1 MRAGVFFF
9 FGMRYNRYNGSGTSG
24 AELEDVRKKRMK
36 IMVIDGNSILNRAYF
51 GIRNLSNHE
60 GTPTNAVYG
69 FLSTLFKQED
79 EEKPD
84 RIVVCF
90 DVKEKTFRHKKFDF
104 YKATRKPMEENLAVQ
119 LPIIKE
125 VLDALGIVRCEMAGY
140 EADDLLGTIS
150 RRANEHGDE
159 CVVLTGDRDSLQ
171 LAGGGTVVRLVKSS
185 QGKTTYTS
193 YTTEKFREEYGFDPI
208 RLIDLKSLMG
218 DSSDNIPGVKGVG
231 EKSAMQLL
239 HDFGSLD
246 GIYEHIDDERI
257 KKGVRTKLQ
266 ADEQGARDSY
276 WLATIDRNVPLE
288 LDVAHLPEQKIDR
301 EALYSL
307 LTRLEFDQF
316 IRKLGLTEGGEAA
329 APRLP
334 ALERCTIASAFEAF
348 GLIDS
353 LTEADRVFVLAGK
366 TLGALCLLSGDTAY
380 FLYADDMGD
389 AWNDV
394 IARLFDGSV
403 NLALHDAKDIIKNL
417 LLRGIDPRGITF
429 DTALAAYLIDP
440 AQSSYDLPRLALA
453 CVNEMLPALDLD
465 DPAALSPLGGREE
478 TGRSAAQYLAAMREI
493 FREMNDKIEQFGMR
507 KLYYEI
513 ELPLERVLAEM
524 ENAGCAVAPDALRT
538 FGERLETRIRDLVD
552 QIYLDAGAEFNLNS
566 TRQLGE
572 ILFERLGLPAPKK
585 TKTGY
590 STSAEVLER
599 LRDDHPI
606 IAHILEYRRLTKLK
620 STYVDGLL
628 AVADPKDNRIHTHFQ
643 QMVTATGRLSSTDPN
658 LQNIPVR
665 TELGR
670 ELRRMF
676 VAPDKDHIL
685 IDADYSQIELRVLA
699 HISGDRHM
707 IGAFR
712 TGQDIHAAT
721 ASKVYHLPIEEIT
734 SAMRS
739 SCKAVNFGIVYG
751 ISDFSLAQDIGV
763 SRKEAAAFI
772 RSYLDSYPGVE
783 NYMETIK
790 ETAREQGYV
799 TTLFGRRRA
808 LPDINSKNFNV
819 RSAAERIAMNTPIQ
833 GTAADIIKIA
843 MVRVRDRLRR
853 EGLESH
859 LILQVHDELIIEAP
873 LKEKDIAVRI
883 LTEEMENAFQM
894 DAPLVAEAKSGMSW
908 YDAK

>member
-9 FGMRYNRYNGSGTSG
+9 FGMRYNKYNGSGTSG

-159 CVVLTGDRDSLQ
+159 CVVLTGDRDSRQ

-257 KKGVRTKLQ
+257 KKGVRTKLL
-266 ADEQGARDSY
+266 ADEQSARDSY
-276 WLATIDRNVPLE
+276 WLATIDRSVPLE
-288 LDVAHLPEQKIDR
+288 LDVENLPEPKMDKA
-301 EALYSL
+301 ALYAL

-316 IRKLGLTEGGEAA
+316 IRRLGLTEEQAPAA
-329 APRLP
+329 QLAVP
-334 ALERCTIASAFEAF
+334 ACRAVSSAFEAF
-348 GLIDS
+348 TLLDS
-353 LTEADRVFVLAGK
+353 LTESDRVFALTGK
-366 TLGALCLLSGDTAY
+366 TVRVLCLMDGEEAY
-380 FLYADDMGD
+380 CLYADDMGE

-394 IARLFDGSV
+394 LARLFDGSI
-403 NLALHDAKDIIKNL
+403 NLALHDAKDTIKL
-417 LLRGIDPRGITF
+417 LLQSGLDPRGISF

-440 AQSSYDLPRLALA
+440 TQSSYELPRLALA
-453 CVNEMLPALDLD
+453 CCNAMLPDLDLD
-465 DPAALSPLGGREE
+465 DPAVLSPLGGREATE
-478 TGRSAAQYLAAMREI
+478 GAAARYLAAMREI

-524 ENAGCAVAPDALRT
+524 ENAGCAVAPEELRT

-552 QIYLDAGAEFNLNS
+552 GIYQDAGAEFNINS
-566 TRQLGE
+566 PRQLGE
-572 ILFERLGLPAPKK
+572 VLFERIGLPAPKK

-599 LRDDHPI
+599 LRDEHPI

-628 AVADPKDNRIHTHFQ
+628 AVVDTKDNRIHTHFQ

-676 VAPDKDHIL
+676 VAPDKDHVL

-699 HISGDRHM
+699 HISQDKHM
-707 IGAFR
+707 IGAFVA
-712 TGQDIHAAT
+712 GQDIHAAT
-721 ASKVYHLPIEEIT
+721 ASKVYHLPLDEIT

-763 SRKEAAAFI
+763 SRKEAAEFI
-772 RSYLDSYPGVE
+772 KTYLDSYPGIE
-783 NYMETIK
+783 NYMSTIK
-790 ETAREQGYV
+790 QTAREQGYV

-808 LPDINSKNFNV
+808 VPDIDSKNFNV

-843 MVRVRDRLRR
+843 MVRVRDRLKR
-853 EGLESH
+853 EGLESR
-859 LILQVHDELIIEAP
+859 LILQVHDELILEAP
-873 LKEKDIAVRI
+873 LREKDAAAKI
-883 LTEEMENAFQM
+883 LTEEMENAFKM
-894 DAPLVAEAKSGMSW
+894 DAPLVAEANCGASW
-908 YDAK
+908 YEAK

>member
-9 FGMRYNRYNGSGTSG
+9 FGMRYNKYNGSGTSG

-257 KKGVRTKLQ
+257 KKGVRTKLL
-266 ADEQGARDSY
+266 ADEQSARDSY
-276 WLATIDRNVPLE
+276 WLATIDRSVPLE
-288 LDVAHLPEQKIDR
+288 LDVENLPEPKMDKA
-301 EALYSL
+301 ALYAL

-316 IRKLGLTEGGEAA
+316 IRRLGLTEEQAPAA
-329 APRLP
+329 QLAVP
-334 ALERCTIASAFEAF
+334 ACRAVSSAFEAF
-348 GLIDS
+348 TLLDS
-353 LTEADRVFVLAGK
+353 LTESDRVFALTGK
-366 TLGALCLLSGDTAY
+366 TVRVLCLMDGEEAY
-380 FLYADDMGD
+380 CLYADDMGE

-394 IARLFDGSV
+394 LARLFDGSI
-403 NLALHDAKDIIKNL
+403 NLALHDAKDTIKL
-417 LLRGIDPRGITF
+417 LLQSGLDPRGISF

-440 AQSSYDLPRLALA
+440 TQSSYELPRLALA
-453 CVNEMLPALDLD
+453 CCNAMLPDLDLD
-465 DPAALSPLGGREE
+465 DPAALSPLGGREATE
-478 TGRSAAQYLAAMREI
+478 GAAARYLAAMREI

-524 ENAGCAVAPDALRT
+524 ENAGCAVAPEELRT

-552 QIYLDAGAEFNLNS
+552 GIYQDAGAEFNINS
-566 TRQLGE
+566 PRQLGE
-572 ILFERLGLPAPKK
+572 VLFERLGLPAPKK

-599 LRDDHPI
+599 LRDEHPI

-628 AVADPKDNRIHTHFQ
+628 AVVDTKDNRIHTHFQ

-676 VAPDKDHIL
+676 VAPDKDHVL

-699 HISGDRHM
+699 HISQDKHM
-707 IGAFR
+707 IGAFVA
-712 TGQDIHAAT
+712 GQDIHAAT
-721 ASKVYHLPIEEIT
+721 ASKVYHLPLDEIT

-763 SRKEAAAFI
+763 SRKEAAEFI
-772 RSYLDSYPGVE
+772 KTYLDSYPGIE
-783 NYMETIK
+783 NYMSTIK
-790 ETAREQGYV
+790 QTAREQGYV

-808 LPDINSKNFNV
+808 VLDIDSKNFNV

-843 MVRVRDRLRR
+843 MVRVRDRLKR
-853 EGLESH
+853 EGLESR
-859 LILQVHDELIIEAP
+859 LILQVHDELILEAP
-873 LKEKDIAVRI
+873 LREKDAAAKI
-883 LTEEMENAFQM
+883 LTEEMENAFKM
-894 DAPLVAEAKSGMSW
+894 DAPLVAEANCGASW
-908 YDAK
+908 YEAK

>member
-1 MRAGVFFF
+1 
-9 FGMRYNRYNGSGTSG
+9 
-24 AELEDVRKKRMK
+24 MK

-257 KKGVRTKLQ
+257 KKGVRTKLL
-266 ADEQGARDSY
+266 ADEQSARDSY

-288 LDVAHLPEQKIDR
+288 LDVENLPEPKMDKA
-301 EALYSL
+301 ALYAL

-316 IRKLGLTEGGEAA
+316 IRRLGLTEEQAPAA
-329 APRLP
+329 QLAVP
-334 ALERCTIASAFEAF
+334 ACRAVSSAFEAF
-348 GLIDS
+348 TLLDS
-353 LTEADRVFVLAGK
+353 LTESDRVFALTGK
-366 TLGALCLLSGDTAY
+366 TVRVLCLMDGEEAY
-380 FLYADDMGD
+380 CLYADDMGE

-394 IARLFDGSV
+394 LARLFDGSI
-403 NLALHDAKDIIKNL
+403 NLALHDAKDTIKL
-417 LLRGIDPRGITF
+417 LLQSGLDPRGISF

-440 AQSSYDLPRLALA
+440 TQSSYELPRLALA
-453 CVNEMLPALDLD
+453 CCNAMLPDLDLD
-465 DPAALSPLGGREE
+465 DPAALSPLGGREATE
-478 TGRSAAQYLAAMREI
+478 DAAARYLAAMREI

-524 ENAGCAVAPDALRT
+524 ENAGCAVAPEELRT

-552 QIYLDAGAEFNLNS
+552 GIYQDAGAEFNINS
-566 TRQLGE
+566 PRQLGE
-572 ILFERLGLPAPKK
+572 VLFERLGLPAPKK

-599 LRDDHPI
+599 LRDEHPI

-628 AVADPKDNRIHTHFQ
+628 AVVDTKDNRIHTHFQ

-676 VAPDKDHIL
+676 VAPDKDHVL

-699 HISGDRHM
+699 HISQDKHM
-707 IGAFR
+707 IGAFVA
-712 TGQDIHAAT
+712 GQDIHAAT
-721 ASKVYHLPIEEIT
+721 ASKVYHLPLDEIT

-763 SRKEAAAFI
+763 SRKEAAEFI
-772 RSYLDSYPGVE
+772 KTYLDSYPGIE
-783 NYMETIK
+783 NYMSTIK
-790 ETAREQGYV
+790 QTAHEQGYV

-808 LPDINSKNFNV
+808 VPDIDSKNFNV

-843 MVRVRDRLRR
+843 MVRVRDRLKR
-853 EGLESH
+853 EGLESR
-859 LILQVHDELIIEAP
+859 LILQVHDELILEAP
-873 LKEKDIAVRI
+873 LREKDAAAKI
-883 LTEEMENAFQM
+883 LTEEMENAFKM
-894 DAPLVAEAKSGMSW
+894 DAPLVAEANCGASW
-908 YDAK
+908 YEAK

>member
-257 KKGVRTKLQ
+257 KKGVRTKLL
-266 ADEQGARDSY
+266 ADEQSARDSY

-288 LDVAHLPEQKIDR
+288 LDVENLPEPKMDKA
-301 EALYSL
+301 ALYAL

-316 IRKLGLTEGGEAA
+316 IRRLGLTEEQAPAA
-329 APRLP
+329 QLAVP
-334 ALERCTIASAFEAF
+334 ACRAVSSAFEAF
-348 GLIDS
+348 TLLDS
-353 LTEADRVFVLAGK
+353 LTESDRVFALTGK
-366 TLGALCLLSGDTAY
+366 TVRVLCLMDGEEAY
-380 FLYADDMGD
+380 CLYADDMGE

-394 IARLFDGSV
+394 LARLFDGSI
-403 NLALHDAKDIIKNL
+403 NLALHDAKDTIKL
-417 LLRGIDPRGITF
+417 LLQSGLDPRGISF

-440 AQSSYDLPRLALA
+440 TQSSYELPRLALA
-453 CVNEMLPALDLD
+453 CCNAMLPDLDLD
-465 DPAALSPLGGREE
+465 DPAALSPLGGREATE
-478 TGRSAAQYLAAMREI
+478 DAAARYLAAMREI

-524 ENAGCAVAPDALRT
+524 ENAGCAVAPEELRT

-552 QIYLDAGAEFNLNS
+552 GIYQDAGAEFNINS
-566 TRQLGE
+566 PRQLGE
-572 ILFERLGLPAPKK
+572 VLFERLGLPAPKK

-590 STSAEVLER
+590 ATSAEVLER
-599 LRDDHPI
+599 LRDEHPI

-628 AVADPKDNRIHTHFQ
+628 AVVDPKDNRIHTHFQ

-676 VAPDKDHIL
+676 VAPDKDHVL

-699 HISGDRHM
+699 HISQDKHM
-707 IGAFR
+707 IGAFVA
-712 TGQDIHAAT
+712 GQDIHAAT
-721 ASKVYHLPIEEIT
+721 ASKVYHLPLDEIT
-734 SAMRS
+734 SSMRS

-763 SRKEAAAFI
+763 SRKEAAEFI
-772 RSYLDSYPGVE
+772 KTYLDSYPGIE
-783 NYMETIK
+783 NYMSTIK
-790 ETAREQGYV
+790 QTAREQGYV

-808 LPDINSKNFNV
+808 VPDIDSKNFNV

-843 MVRVRDRLRR
+843 MVRVRDRLKR
-853 EGLESH
+853 EGLESR
-859 LILQVHDELIIEAP
+859 LILQVHDELILEAP
-873 LKEKDIAVRI
+873 LREKDAAAKI
-883 LTEEMENAFQM
+883 LTEEMENAFKM
-894 DAPLVAEAKSGMSW
+894 DAPLVAEANCGASW
-908 YDAK
+908 YEAK

>member
-9 FGMRYNRYNGSGTSG
+9 FGMRYNKYNGSGTSG

-257 KKGVRTKLQ
+257 KKGVRTKLL
-266 ADEQGARDSY
+266 ADEQSARDSY
-276 WLATIDRNVPLE
+276 WLATIDRSVPLE
-288 LDVAHLPEQKIDR
+288 LDVENLPEPKMDKA
-301 EALYSL
+301 ALYAL

-316 IRKLGLTEGGEAA
+316 IRRLGLTEEQAPAA
-329 APRLP
+329 QLAVP
-334 ALERCTIASAFEAF
+334 ACRAVSSAFEAF
-348 GLIDS
+348 TLLDS
-353 LTEADRVFVLAGK
+353 LTESDRVFALTGK
-366 TLGALCLLSGDTAY
+366 TVRVLCLMDGEEAY
-380 FLYADDMGD
+380 CLYADDMGE

-394 IARLFDGSV
+394 LARLFDGSI
-403 NLALHDAKDIIKNL
+403 NLALHDAKDTIKL
-417 LLRGIDPRGITF
+417 LLQSGLDPRGISF

-440 AQSSYDLPRLALA
+440 TQSSYELPRLALA
-453 CVNEMLPALDLD
+453 CCNAMLPDLDLD
-465 DPAALSPLGGREE
+465 DPAALSPLGGRETTE
-478 TGRSAAQYLAAMREI
+478 GAAARYLAAMREI

-524 ENAGCAVAPDALRT
+524 ENAGCAVAPEELRT

-552 QIYLDAGAEFNLNS
+552 GIYQDAGAEFNINS
-566 TRQLGE
+566 PRQLGE
-572 ILFERLGLPAPKK
+572 VLFERLGLPAPKK

-599 LRDDHPI
+599 LRDEHPI

-628 AVADPKDNRIHTHFQ
+628 AVVDTKDNRIHTHFQ

-676 VAPDKDHIL
+676 VAPDKDHVL

-699 HISGDRHM
+699 HISQDKHM
-707 IGAFR
+707 IGAFVA
-712 TGQDIHAAT
+712 GQDIHAAT
-721 ASKVYHLPIEEIT
+721 ASKVYHLPLDEIT
-734 SAMRS
+734 SSMRS

-763 SRKEAAAFI
+763 SRKEAAEFI
-772 RSYLDSYPGVE
+772 KTYLDSYPGIE
-783 NYMETIK
+783 NYMSTIK
-790 ETAREQGYV
+790 QTAREQGYV

-808 LPDINSKNFNV
+808 VPDIDSKNFNV

-843 MVRVRDRLRR
+843 MVRVRDRLKR
-853 EGLESH
+853 EGLESR
-859 LILQVHDELIIEAP
+859 LILQVHDELILEAP
-873 LKEKDIAVRI
+873 LREKDAAAKI
-883 LTEEMENAFQM
+883 LTEEMENAFKM
-894 DAPLVAEAKSGMSW
+894 DAPLVAEANCGASW
-908 YDAK
+908 YEAK

>member
-9 FGMRYNRYNGSGTSG
+9 FGMRYNKYNGSGTSG

-208 RLIDLKSLMG
+208 RLIDFKALMG

-257 KKGVRTKLQ
+257 KKGVRTKLL
-266 ADEQGARDSY
+266 ADEQSARDSY
-276 WLATIDRNVPLE
+276 WLAAIDRSVPLE
-288 LDVAHLPEQKIDR
+288 LDVENLPEPKMDKA
-301 EALYSL
+301 ALYAL

-316 IRKLGLTEGGEAA
+316 IRRLGLTEEQAPAA
-329 APRLP
+329 QLAVP
-334 ALERCTIASAFEAF
+334 ACRAVSSAFEAF
-348 GLIDS
+348 TLLDS
-353 LTEADRVFVLAGK
+353 LTESDRVFALTGK
-366 TLGALCLLSGDTAY
+366 TVRVLCLMDGEEAY
-380 FLYADDMGD
+380 CLYADDMGE

-394 IARLFDGSV
+394 LARLFDGSI
-403 NLALHDAKDIIKNL
+403 NLALHDAKDTIKL
-417 LLRGIDPRGITF
+417 LLQSGLDPRGISF

-440 AQSSYDLPRLALA
+440 TQSSYELPRLALA
-453 CVNEMLPALDLD
+453 CCNAMLPDLDLD
-465 DPAALSPLGGREE
+465 DPAALSPLGGRETTE
-478 TGRSAAQYLAAMREI
+478 GAAARYLAAMREI

-524 ENAGCAVAPDALRT
+524 ENAGCAVAPEELRT

-552 QIYLDAGAEFNLNS
+552 GIYQDAGAEFNINS
-566 TRQLGE
+566 PRQLGE
-572 ILFERLGLPAPKK
+572 VLFERLGLPAPKK

-599 LRDDHPI
+599 LRDEHPI

-628 AVADPKDNRIHTHFQ
+628 AVVDTKDNRIHTHFQ

-676 VAPDKDHIL
+676 VAPDKDHVL

-699 HISGDRHM
+699 HISQDKHM
-707 IGAFR
+707 IGAFVA
-712 TGQDIHAAT
+712 GQDIHAAT
-721 ASKVYHLPIEEIT
+721 ASKVYHLPLDEIT
-734 SAMRS
+734 SSMRS

-763 SRKEAAAFI
+763 SRKEAAEFI
-772 RSYLDSYPGVE
+772 KTYLDSYPGIE
-783 NYMETIK
+783 NYMTNIK
-790 ETAREQGYV
+790 QTAREQGYV

-808 LPDINSKNFNV
+808 VPDIDSKTFNV

-843 MVRVRDRLRR
+843 MVRVRDRLKR
-853 EGLESH
+853 EGLESR
-859 LILQVHDELIIEAP
+859 LILQVHDELILEAP
-873 LKEKDIAVRI
+873 LREKDAAAKI
-883 LTEEMENAFQM
+883 LTEEMESAFKM
-894 DAPLVAEAKSGMSW
+894 DAPLVAEANCGASW
-908 YDAK
+908 YEAK

>member
-9 FGMRYNRYNGSGTSG
+9 FGMRYNKYNGSGTSG

-257 KKGVRTKLQ
+257 KKGVRTKLL
-266 ADEQGARDSY
+266 ADEQSARDSY

-288 LDVAHLPEQKIDR
+288 LDVENLPEPKMDKT
-301 EALYSL
+301 ALYAL

-316 IRKLGLTEGGEAA
+316 IRRLGLTEEQAPAA
-329 APRLP
+329 QLAVP
-334 ALERCTIASAFEAF
+334 ACRAVSSAFEAF
-348 GLIDS
+348 TLLDS
-353 LTEADRVFVLAGK
+353 LTESDRVFALTGK
-366 TLGALCLLSGDTAY
+366 TVRVLCLMDGEEAY
-380 FLYADDMGD
+380 CLYADDMGE

-394 IARLFDGSV
+394 LARLFDGSI
-403 NLALHDAKDIIKNL
+403 NLALHDAKDTIKL
-417 LLRGIDPRGITF
+417 LLQSGLDPRGISF

-440 AQSSYDLPRLALA
+440 TQSSYELPRLALA
-453 CVNEMLPALDLD
+453 CCNAMLPDLDLD
-465 DPAALSPLGGREE
+465 DPAALSPLGGREATE
-478 TGRSAAQYLAAMREI
+478 GAAARYLAAMREI

-524 ENAGCAVAPDALRT
+524 ENAGCAVAPEELRT

-552 QIYLDAGAEFNLNS
+552 GIYQDAGAEFNINS
-566 TRQLGE
+566 PRQLGE
-572 ILFERLGLPAPKK
+572 VLFERLGLPAPKK

-599 LRDDHPI
+599 LRDEHPI

-628 AVADPKDNRIHTHFQ
+628 AVVDTKDNRIHTHFQ

-676 VAPDKDHIL
+676 VAPDKDHVL

-699 HISGDRHM
+699 HISQDKHM
-707 IGAFR
+707 IGAFVA
-712 TGQDIHAAT
+712 GQDIHAAT
-721 ASKVYHLPIEEIT
+721 ASKVYHLPLDEIT

-763 SRKEAAAFI
+763 SRKEAAEFI
-772 RSYLDSYPGVE
+772 KTYLDSYPGIE
-783 NYMETIK
+783 NYMTNIK
-790 ETAREQGYV
+790 QTAREQGYV

-808 LPDINSKNFNV
+808 VPDIDSKNFNV

-843 MVRVRDRLRR
+843 MVRVRDRLKR
-853 EGLESH
+853 EGLESR
-859 LILQVHDELIIEAP
+859 LILQVHDELILEAP
-873 LKEKDIAVRI
+873 LREKDAAAKI
-883 LTEEMENAFQM
+883 LTEEMENAFKM
-894 DAPLVAEAKSGMSW
+894 DAPLVAEANCGASW
-908 YDAK
+908 YEAK

>member
-104 YKATRKPMEENLAVQ
+104 YKATRKPMEEKLAVQ

-257 KKGVRTKLQ
+257 KKGVRTKLL
-266 ADEQGARDSY
+266 ADEQSARDSY
-276 WLATIDRNVPLE
+276 WLATIDRSVPLE
-288 LDVAHLPEQKIDR
+288 LDVENLPEPKMDKA
-301 EALYSL
+301 ALYAL

-316 IRKLGLTEGGEAA
+316 IRRLGLTEEQAPAA
-329 APRLP
+329 QLAVP
-334 ALERCTIASAFEAF
+334 ACRAVSSAFEAF
-348 GLIDS
+348 TLLDS
-353 LTEADRVFVLAGK
+353 LTESDRVFALTGK
-366 TLGALCLLSGDTAY
+366 TVRVLCLMDGEEAY
-380 FLYADDMGD
+380 CLYADDMGE

-394 IARLFDGSV
+394 LARLFDGSI
-403 NLALHDAKDIIKNL
+403 NLALHDAKDTIKL
-417 LLRGIDPRGITF
+417 LLQSGLDPRGISF

-440 AQSSYDLPRLALA
+440 TQSSYELPRLALA
-453 CVNEMLPALDLD
+453 CCNAMLPDLDLD
-465 DPAALSPLGGREE
+465 DPAALSPLGGREATE
-478 TGRSAAQYLAAMREI
+478 GAAARYLAAMREI

-524 ENAGCAVAPDALRT
+524 ENAGCAVAPEELRT

-552 QIYLDAGAEFNLNS
+552 GIYQDAGAEFNINS
-566 TRQLGE
+566 PRQLGE
-572 ILFERLGLPAPKK
+572 VLFERLGLPAPKK

-599 LRDDHPI
+599 LRDEHPI

-628 AVADPKDNRIHTHFQ
+628 AVVDTKDNRIHTHFQ

-676 VAPDKDHIL
+676 VAPDKDHVL

-699 HISGDRHM
+699 HISQDKHM
-707 IGAFR
+707 IGAFVA
-712 TGQDIHAAT
+712 GQDIHAAT
-721 ASKVYHLPIEEIT
+721 ASKVYHLPLDEIT

-763 SRKEAAAFI
+763 SRKEAAEFI
-772 RSYLDSYPGVE
+772 KTYLDSYPGIE
-783 NYMETIK
+783 NYMTNIK
-790 ETAREQGYV
+790 QTAREQGYV

-808 LPDINSKNFNV
+808 VPDIDSKNFNV
-819 RSAAERIAMNTPIQ
+819 HSAAERIAMNTPIQ

-843 MVRVRDRLRR
+843 MVRVRDRLKR
-853 EGLESH
+853 EGLESR
-859 LILQVHDELIIEAP
+859 LILQVHDELILEAP
-873 LKEKDIAVRI
+873 LREKDAAAKI
-883 LTEEMENAFQM
+883 LTEEMENAFKM
-894 DAPLVAEAKSGMSW
+894 DAPLVAEANCGASW
-908 YDAK
+908 YEAK

>member
-257 KKGVRTKLQ
+257 KKGVRTKLL
-266 ADEQGARDSY
+266 ADEQSARDSY
-276 WLATIDRNVPLE
+276 WLATIDRSVPLE
-288 LDVAHLPEQKIDR
+288 LDVENLPEPKMDKA
-301 EALYSL
+301 ALYAL

-316 IRKLGLTEGGEAA
+316 IRRLGLTEEQAPAA
-329 APRLP
+329 QLAVP
-334 ALERCTIASAFEAF
+334 ACRAVSSAFEAF
-348 GLIDS
+348 TLLDS
-353 LTEADRVFVLAGK
+353 LTESDRVFALTGK
-366 TLGALCLLSGDTAY
+366 TVRVLCLMDGEEAY
-380 FLYADDMGD
+380 CLYADDMGE

-394 IARLFDGSV
+394 LARLFDGSI
-403 NLALHDAKDIIKNL
+403 NLALHDAKDTIKL
-417 LLRGIDPRGITF
+417 LLQSGLDPRGISF

-440 AQSSYDLPRLALA
+440 TQSSYELPRLALA
-453 CVNEMLPALDLD
+453 CCNAMLPDLDLD
-465 DPAALSPLGGREE
+465 DPAALSPLGGREATE
-478 TGRSAAQYLAAMREI
+478 GAAARYLAAMREI

-524 ENAGCAVAPDALRT
+524 ENAGCAVAPEELRA

-552 QIYLDAGAEFNLNS
+552 GIYQDAGAEFNINS
-566 TRQLGE
+566 PRQLGE
-572 ILFERLGLPAPKK
+572 VLFERLGLPAPKK

-599 LRDDHPI
+599 LRDEHPI

-628 AVADPKDNRIHTHFQ
+628 AVVDTKDNRIHTHFQ

-676 VAPDKDHIL
+676 VAPDKDHVL

-699 HISGDRHM
+699 HISQDKHM
-707 IGAFR
+707 IGAFVA
-712 TGQDIHAAT
+712 GQDIHAAT
-721 ASKVYHLPIEEIT
+721 ASKVYHLPLDEIT

-763 SRKEAAAFI
+763 SRKEAAEFI
-772 RSYLDSYPGVE
+772 KTYLDSYPGIE
-783 NYMETIK
+783 NYMSTIK
-790 ETAREQGYV
+790 QTAREQGYV

-808 LPDINSKNFNV
+808 VPDIDSKTFNV

-843 MVRVRDRLRR
+843 MVRVRDRLKR
-853 EGLESH
+853 EGLESR
-859 LILQVHDELIIEAP
+859 LILQVHDELILEAP
-873 LKEKDIAVRI
+873 LREKDAAAKI
-883 LTEEMENAFQM
+883 LTEEMENAFKM
-894 DAPLVAEAKSGMSW
+894 DAPLVAEANCGASW
-908 YDAK
+908 YEAK

>member
-1 MRAGVFFF
+1 
-9 FGMRYNRYNGSGTSG
+9 
-24 AELEDVRKKRMK
+24 MK

-257 KKGVRTKLQ
+257 KKGVRTKLL
-266 ADEQGARDSY
+266 ADEQSARDSY
-276 WLATIDRNVPLE
+276 WLATIDRSVPLE
-288 LDVAHLPEQKIDR
+288 LDVENLPEPKMDKA
-301 EALYSL
+301 ALYAL

-316 IRKLGLTEGGEAA
+316 IRRLGLTEEQTPDAQLA
-329 APRLP
+329 VP
-334 ALERCTIASAFEAF
+334 ACRAVSSAFEAF
-348 GLIDS
+348 TLLDS
-353 LTEADRVFVLAGK
+353 LTESDRVFALTGK
-366 TLGALCLLSGDTAY
+366 TVRVLCLMDGEEAY
-380 FLYADDMGD
+380 CLYADDMGE

-394 IARLFDGSV
+394 LARLFDGSI
-403 NLALHDAKDIIKNL
+403 NLALHDAKDTIKL
-417 LLRGIDPRGITF
+417 LLQSGLDPRGISF

-440 AQSSYDLPRLALA
+440 TQSSYELPRLALA
-453 CVNEMLPALDLD
+453 CCNAMLPDLDLD
-465 DPAALSPLGGREE
+465 DPAALSPLGGRETTE
-478 TGRSAAQYLAAMREI
+478 SAAARYLAAMREI

-524 ENAGCAVAPDALRT
+524 ENAGCAVAPEELRT

-552 QIYLDAGAEFNLNS
+552 GIYQDAGAEFNINS
-566 TRQLGE
+566 PRQLGE
-572 ILFERLGLPAPKK
+572 VLFERLGLPAPKK

-599 LRDDHPI
+599 LRDEHPI

-628 AVADPKDNRIHTHFQ
+628 AVVDTRDNRIHTHFQ

-676 VAPDKDHIL
+676 VAPDKDHVL

-699 HISGDRHM
+699 HISQDKHM
-707 IGAFR
+707 IGAFVA
-712 TGQDIHAAT
+712 GQDIHAAT
-721 ASKVYHLPIEEIT
+721 ASKVYHLPLDEIT

-763 SRKEAAAFI
+763 SRKEAAEFI
-772 RSYLDSYPGVE
+772 KTYLDSYPGIE
-783 NYMETIK
+783 NYMTNIK
-790 ETAREQGYV
+790 QTAREQGYV

-808 LPDINSKNFNV
+808 VPDIDSKNFNV

-843 MVRVRDRLRR
+843 MVRVRDRLKR
-853 EGLESH
+853 EGLESR
-859 LILQVHDELIIEAP
+859 LILQVHDELILEAP
-873 LKEKDIAVRI
+873 LREKDAAAKI
-883 LTEEMENAFQM
+883 LTEEMENAFKM
-894 DAPLVAEAKSGMSW
+894 DAPLVAEANCGASW
-908 YDAK
+908 YEAK

>member
-257 KKGVRTKLQ
+257 KKGVRTKLL
-266 ADEQGARDSY
+266 ADEQSARDSY
-276 WLATIDRNVPLE
+276 WLATIDRSVPLE
-288 LDVAHLPEQKIDR
+288 LDVENLPEPKMDKA
-301 EALYSL
+301 ALYAL

-316 IRKLGLTEGGEAA
+316 IRRLGLTEEQAPAA
-329 APRLP
+329 QLAVP
-334 ALERCTIASAFEAF
+334 ACRAVSSAFEAF
-348 GLIDS
+348 TLLDS
-353 LTEADRVFVLAGK
+353 LTESDRVFALTGK
-366 TLGALCLLSGDTAY
+366 TVRVLCLMDGEEAY
-380 FLYADDMGD
+380 CLYADDMGE

-394 IARLFDGSV
+394 LARLFDGSI
-403 NLALHDAKDIIKNL
+403 NLALHDAKDTIKL
-417 LLRGIDPRGITF
+417 LLQSGLDPRGISF

-440 AQSSYDLPRLALA
+440 TQSSYELPRLALA
-453 CVNEMLPALDLD
+453 CCNAMLPDLDLD
-465 DPAALSPLGGREE
+465 DPAALSPLGGRETTE
-478 TGRSAAQYLAAMREI
+478 SAAARYLAAMREI

-524 ENAGCAVAPDALRT
+524 ENAGCAVAPEELRT

-552 QIYLDAGAEFNLNS
+552 GIYQDAGAEFNINS
-566 TRQLGE
+566 PRQLGE
-572 ILFERLGLPAPKK
+572 VLFERLGLPAPKK

-599 LRDDHPI
+599 LRDEHPI

-628 AVADPKDNRIHTHFQ
+628 AVVDTKDNRIHTHFQ

-676 VAPDKDHIL
+676 VAPDKDHVL

-699 HISGDRHM
+699 HISQDKHM
-707 IGAFR
+707 IGAFVA
-712 TGQDIHAAT
+712 GQDIHAAT
-721 ASKVYHLPIEEIT
+721 ASKVYHLPLDEIT

-763 SRKEAAAFI
+763 SRKEAAEFI
-772 RSYLDSYPGVE
+772 KTYLDSYPGIE
-783 NYMETIK
+783 NYMSTIK
-790 ETAREQGYV
+790 QTAREQGYV

-808 LPDINSKNFNV
+808 VPDIDSKNFNV

-843 MVRVRDRLRR
+843 MVRVRDRLKR
-853 EGLESH
+853 EGLESR
-859 LILQVHDELIIEAP
+859 LILQVHDELILEAP
-873 LKEKDIAVRI
+873 LREKDAAAKI
-883 LTEEMENAFQM
+883 LTEEMENAFKM
-894 DAPLVAEAKSGMSW
+894 DAPLVAEANCGASW
-908 YDAK
+908 YEAK

>member
-1 MRAGVFFF
+1 
-9 FGMRYNRYNGSGTSG
+9 
-24 AELEDVRKKRMK
+24 MK
-36 IMVIDGNSILNRAYF
+36 IMVIDGNSIINRAYH
-51 GIRNLSNHE
+51 GIRPLSNHE

-69 FLSTLFKQED
+69 FLSTLFKQQD
-79 EEKPD
+79 EERPD
-84 RIVVCF
+84 RTVVCF
-90 DVKEKTFRHKKFDF
+90 DVKEKTFRHLKFDT
-104 YKATRKPMEENLAVQ
+104 YKATRKPMDEELAVQ
-119 LPIIKE
+119 MPIVKE
-125 VLDALGIVRCEMAGY
+125 VLDALGIVRCELAGY

-150 RRANEHGDE
+150 RRANENGDE
-159 CVVLTGDRDSLQ
+159 CVILTGDRDSLQ
-171 LAGGGTVVRLVKSS
+171 LVGGGTVVRLVKSAL
-185 QGKTTYTS
+185 GKTTYTS
-193 YTTEKFREEYGFDPI
+193 YTPEKFREEYGFDPI
-208 RLIDLKSLMG
+208 RLIDLKALMG

-231 EKSAMQLL
+231 EKSAKQLL
-239 HDFGSLD
+239 ADFGTLD

-257 KKGVRTKLQ
+257 KKGVRAKLQ
-266 ADEQGARDSY
+266 ADEQGAHDSY

-316 IRKLGLTEGGEAA
+316 IRKLGLTEGEEAA

-348 GLIDS
+348 GLVDS

-394 IARLFDGSV
+394 LARLFDGSV

-417 LLRGIDPRGITF
+417 LLRGLDPRGITF

-628 AVADPKDNRIHTHFQ
+628 SVADPKDNRIHTHFQ

-873 LKEKDIAVRI
+873 LKEKDIAARI

>member
-257 KKGVRTKLQ
+257 KKGVRTKLL
-266 ADEQGARDSY
+266 ADEQSARDSY

-288 LDVAHLPEQKIDR
+288 LDVENLPEPKMDKA
-301 EALYSL
+301 ALYAL

-316 IRKLGLTEGGEAA
+316 IRRLGLTEEQAPAA
-329 APRLP
+329 QLAVP
-334 ALERCTIASAFEAF
+334 ACRAVSSAFEAF
-348 GLIDS
+348 TLLDS
-353 LTEADRVFVLAGK
+353 LTESNRVFALTGK
-366 TLGALCLLSGDTAY
+366 TARVLCLMDGEEAY
-380 FLYADDMGD
+380 CLYADDMGE

-394 IARLFDGSV
+394 LVRLFDGSI
-403 NLALHDAKDIIKNL
+403 NLALHDAKDTIKL
-417 LLRGIDPRGITF
+417 LLQSGLDPRGISF

-440 AQSSYDLPRLALA
+440 TQSSYELPRLALA
-453 CVNEMLPALDLD
+453 CCNAMLPDLDLD
-465 DPAALSPLGGREE
+465 DPAALSPLGGREATE
-478 TGRSAAQYLAAMREI
+478 GAAARYLAAMREI

-524 ENAGCAVAPDALRT
+524 ENAGCAVAPEELRT

-552 QIYLDAGAEFNLNS
+552 GIYQDAGAEFNINS
-566 TRQLGE
+566 PRQLGE
-572 ILFERLGLPAPKK
+572 VLFERLGLPAPKK

-599 LRDDHPI
+599 LRDEHPI

-628 AVADPKDNRIHTHFQ
+628 AVVDTKDNRIHTHFQ

-676 VAPDKDHIL
+676 VAPDKDHVL

-699 HISGDRHM
+699 HISQDKHM
-707 IGAFR
+707 IGAFVA
-712 TGQDIHAAT
+712 GQDIHAAT
-721 ASKVYHLPIEEIT
+721 ASKVYHLPLDEIT

-763 SRKEAAAFI
+763 SRKEAAEFI
-772 RSYLDSYPGVE
+772 KTYLDSYPGIE
-783 NYMETIK
+783 NYMSTIK
-790 ETAREQGYV
+790 QTAREQGYV

-808 LPDINSKNFNV
+808 VPDIDSKNFNV

-843 MVRVRDRLRR
+843 MVRVRDRLKR
-853 EGLESH
+853 EGLESR
-859 LILQVHDELIIEAP
+859 LILQVHDELILEAP
-873 LKEKDIAVRI
+873 LREKDAAAKI
-883 LTEEMENAFQM
+883 LTEEMENAFKM
-894 DAPLVAEAKSGMSW
+894 DAPLVAEANCGASW
-908 YDAK
+908 YEAK

>member
-9 FGMRYNRYNGSGTSG
+9 FGMRYNKYDGSGTSG

-257 KKGVRTKLQ
+257 KKGVRTKLL
-266 ADEQGARDSY
+266 ADEQSARDSY
-276 WLATIDRNVPLE
+276 WLATIDRSVPLE
-288 LDVAHLPEQKIDR
+288 LDVENLPEPKMDKA
-301 EALYSL
+301 ALYAL
-307 LTRLEFDQF
+307 LTRFEFDQF
-316 IRKLGLTEGGEAA
+316 IRRLGLTEEQAPAA
-329 APRLP
+329 QLAVP
-334 ALERCTIASAFEAF
+334 ACRAVSSAFEAF
-348 GLIDS
+348 TLLDS
-353 LTEADRVFVLAGK
+353 LTESDRVFALTGK
-366 TLGALCLLSGDTAY
+366 TVRVLCLMDGEEAY
-380 FLYADDMGD
+380 CLYADDMGE

-394 IARLFDGSV
+394 LARLFDGSI
-403 NLALHDAKDIIKNL
+403 NLALHDAKDTIKL
-417 LLRGIDPRGITF
+417 LLQSGLDPRGISF

-440 AQSSYDLPRLALA
+440 TQSSYELPRLALA
-453 CVNEMLPALDLD
+453 CCNAMLPDLDLD
-465 DPAALSPLGGREE
+465 DPAALSPLGGRETTE
-478 TGRSAAQYLAAMREI
+478 GAAARYLAAMREI

-524 ENAGCAVAPDALRT
+524 ENAGCAVAPEELRT

-552 QIYLDAGAEFNLNS
+552 GIYQDAGAEFNINS
-566 TRQLGE
+566 PRQLGE
-572 ILFERLGLPAPKK
+572 VLFERLGLPAPKK

-599 LRDDHPI
+599 LRDEHPI

-628 AVADPKDNRIHTHFQ
+628 AVVDTKDNRIHTHFQ

-676 VAPDKDHIL
+676 VAPDKDHVL

-699 HISGDRHM
+699 HISQDKHM
-707 IGAFR
+707 IGAFVA
-712 TGQDIHAAT
+712 GQDIHAAT
-721 ASKVYHLPIEEIT
+721 ASKVYHLPLDEIT

-763 SRKEAAAFI
+763 SRKEAAEFI
-772 RSYLDSYPGVE
+772 KTYLDSYPGIE
-783 NYMETIK
+783 NYMSTIK
-790 ETAREQGYV
+790 QTAREQGYV

-808 LPDINSKNFNV
+808 VPDIDSKNFNV

-843 MVRVRDRLRR
+843 MVRVRDRLKR
-853 EGLESH
+853 EGLESR
-859 LILQVHDELIIEAP
+859 LILQVHDELILEAP
-873 LKEKDIAVRI
+873 LREKDAAAKI
-883 LTEEMENAFQM
+883 LTEEMENAFKM
-894 DAPLVAEAKSGMSW
+894 DAPLVAEANCGASW
-908 YDAK
+908 YEAK

>member
-9 FGMRYNRYNGSGTSG
+9 FGMRYNKYNGSGTSG

-257 KKGVRTKLQ
+257 KKGVRTKLL
-266 ADEQGARDSY
+266 ADEQSARDSY
-276 WLATIDRNVPLE
+276 WLATIDRNVPFE
-288 LDVAHLPEQKIDR
+288 LDVENLPEPKMDKA
-301 EALYSL
+301 ALYAL

-316 IRKLGLTEGGEAA
+316 IRRLGLTEEQAPAA
-329 APRLP
+329 QLAVP
-334 ALERCTIASAFEAF
+334 ACRAVSSAFEAF
-348 GLIDS
+348 TLLDS
-353 LTEADRVFVLAGK
+353 LTESDRVFALTGK
-366 TLGALCLLSGDTAY
+366 TVRVLCLMDGEEAY
-380 FLYADDMGD
+380 CLYADDMGE

-394 IARLFDGSV
+394 LARLFDGSI
-403 NLALHDAKDIIKNL
+403 NLALHDAKDTIKL
-417 LLRGIDPRGITF
+417 LLQSGLDPRGISF

-440 AQSSYDLPRLALA
+440 TQSSYELPRLALA
-453 CVNEMLPALDLD
+453 CCNAMLPDLDLD
-465 DPAALSPLGGREE
+465 DPAALSPLGGRETTE
-478 TGRSAAQYLAAMREI
+478 SAAARYLAAMREI

-524 ENAGCAVAPDALRT
+524 ENAGCAVAPEELRT

-552 QIYLDAGAEFNLNS
+552 GIYQDAGAEFNINS
-566 TRQLGE
+566 PRQLGE
-572 ILFERLGLPAPKK
+572 VLFERLGLPAPKK

-599 LRDDHPI
+599 LRDEHPI

-628 AVADPKDNRIHTHFQ
+628 AVVDTRDNRIHTHFQ

-676 VAPDKDHIL
+676 VAPDKDHVL

-699 HISGDRHM
+699 HISQDKHM
-707 IGAFR
+707 IGAFVA
-712 TGQDIHAAT
+712 GQDIHAAT
-721 ASKVYHLPIEEIT
+721 ASKVYHLPLDEIT

-763 SRKEAAAFI
+763 SRKEAAEFI
-772 RSYLDSYPGVE
+772 KTYLDSYPGIE
-783 NYMETIK
+783 NYMTNIK
-790 ETAREQGYV
+790 QTAREQGYV

-808 LPDINSKNFNV
+808 VPDIDSKNFNV

-843 MVRVRDRLRR
+843 MVRVRDRLKR
-853 EGLESH
+853 EGLESR
-859 LILQVHDELIIEAP
+859 LILQVHDELILEAP
-873 LKEKDIAVRI
+873 LREKDAAAKI
-883 LTEEMENAFQM
+883 LTEEMESAFKM
-894 DAPLVAEAKSGMSW
+894 DAPLVAEANCGASW
-908 YDAK
+908 YEAK

>member
-257 KKGVRTKLQ
+257 KKGVRTKLL
-266 ADEQGARDSY
+266 ADEQSARDSY
-276 WLATIDRNVPLE
+276 WLATIDRSVPLE
-288 LDVAHLPEQKIDR
+288 LDVENLPEPKMDKA
-301 EALYSL
+301 ALYAL

-316 IRKLGLTEGGEAA
+316 IRRLGLTEEQAPAA
-329 APRLP
+329 QLAVP
-334 ALERCTIASAFEAF
+334 ACRAVSSAFEAF
-348 GLIDS
+348 TLLDS
-353 LTEADRVFVLAGK
+353 LTESDRVFALTGK
-366 TLGALCLLSGDTAY
+366 TVRVLCLMDGEEAY
-380 FLYADDMGD
+380 CLYADDMGE

-394 IARLFDGSV
+394 LARLFDGSI
-403 NLALHDAKDIIKNL
+403 NLALHDAKDTIKL
-417 LLRGIDPRGITF
+417 LLQSGLDPRGISF

-440 AQSSYDLPRLALA
+440 TQSSYELPRLALA
-453 CVNEMLPALDLD
+453 CCNAMLPDLDLD
-465 DPAALSPLGGREE
+465 DPAALSPLGGREATE
-478 TGRSAAQYLAAMREI
+478 GAAARYLAAMREI

-524 ENAGCAVAPDALRT
+524 ENAGCAVAPEELRT

-552 QIYLDAGAEFNLNS
+552 GIYQDAGAEFNINS
-566 TRQLGE
+566 PRQLGE
-572 ILFERLGLPAPKK
+572 VLFERLGLPAPKK

-599 LRDDHPI
+599 LRDEHPI

-628 AVADPKDNRIHTHFQ
+628 AVVDTKDNRIHTHFQ

-676 VAPDKDHIL
+676 VAPDKDHVL

-699 HISGDRHM
+699 HISQDKHM
-707 IGAFR
+707 IGAFVA
-712 TGQDIHAAT
+712 GQDIHAAT
-721 ASKVYHLPIEEIT
+721 ASKVYHLPLDEIT

-763 SRKEAAAFI
+763 SRKEAAEFI
-772 RSYLDSYPGVE
+772 KTYLDSYPGIE
-783 NYMETIK
+783 NYMTNIK
-790 ETAREQGYV
+790 QTAREQGYV

-808 LPDINSKNFNV
+808 VPDIDSKNFNV

-843 MVRVRDRLRR
+843 MVRVRDRLKR
-853 EGLESH
+853 EGLESR
-859 LILQVHDELIIEAP
+859 LILQVHDELILEAP
-873 LKEKDIAVRI
+873 LREKDAAAKI
-883 LTEEMENAFQM
+883 LTEEMENAFKM
-894 DAPLVAEAKSGMSW
+894 DAPLVAEANCGASW
-908 YDAK
+908 YEAK

>member
-9 FGMRYNRYNGSGTSG
+9 FGMRYNKYNGSGTSG

-257 KKGVRTKLQ
+257 KKGIRTKLL
-266 ADEQGARDSY
+266 ADEQSARDSY
-276 WLATIDRNVPLE
+276 WLATIDRSVPLE
-288 LDVAHLPEQKIDR
+288 LDVENLPEPKMDKA
-301 EALYSL
+301 ALYAL

-316 IRKLGLTEGGEAA
+316 IRRLGLTEEQAPAA
-329 APRLP
+329 QLAVP
-334 ALERCTIASAFEAF
+334 ACRAVSSAFEAF
-348 GLIDS
+348 TLLDS
-353 LTEADRVFVLAGK
+353 LTESDRVFALTGK
-366 TLGALCLLSGDTAY
+366 TVRVLCLMDGEEAY
-380 FLYADDMGD
+380 CLYADDMGE

-394 IARLFDGSV
+394 LARLFDGSI
-403 NLALHDAKDIIKNL
+403 NLALHDAKDTIKL
-417 LLRGIDPRGITF
+417 LLQSGLDPRGISF

-440 AQSSYDLPRLALA
+440 TQSSYELPRLALA
-453 CVNEMLPALDLD
+453 CCNAMLPDLDLD
-465 DPAALSPLGGREE
+465 DPAALSPLGGREATE
-478 TGRSAAQYLAAMREI
+478 GAAARYLAAMREI

-524 ENAGCAVAPDALRT
+524 ENAGCAVAPEELRT

-552 QIYLDAGAEFNLNS
+552 GIYQDAGAEFNINS
-566 TRQLGE
+566 PRQLGE
-572 ILFERLGLPAPKK
+572 VLFERLGLPAPKK

-599 LRDDHPI
+599 LRDEHPI

-628 AVADPKDNRIHTHFQ
+628 AVVDTRDNRIHTHFQ

-676 VAPDKDHIL
+676 VAPDKDHVL

-699 HISGDRHM
+699 HISQDKHM
-707 IGAFR
+707 IGAFVA
-712 TGQDIHAAT
+712 GQDIHAAT
-721 ASKVYHLPIEEIT
+721 ASKVYHLPLDEIT

-763 SRKEAAAFI
+763 SRKEAAEFI
-772 RSYLDSYPGVE
+772 KTYLDSYPGIE
-783 NYMETIK
+783 NYMSTIK
-790 ETAREQGYV
+790 QTAREQGYV
-799 TTLFGRRRA
+799 TTLFGRRRTV
-808 LPDINSKNFNV
+808 PDIDSKNFNV

-843 MVRVRDRLRR
+843 MVRVRDRLKR
-853 EGLESH
+853 EGLESR
-859 LILQVHDELIIEAP
+859 LILQVHDELILEAP
-873 LKEKDIAVRI
+873 LREKDAAAKI
-883 LTEEMENAFQM
+883 LTEEMENAFKM
-894 DAPLVAEAKSGMSW
+894 DAPLVAEANCGASW
-908 YDAK
+908 YEAK